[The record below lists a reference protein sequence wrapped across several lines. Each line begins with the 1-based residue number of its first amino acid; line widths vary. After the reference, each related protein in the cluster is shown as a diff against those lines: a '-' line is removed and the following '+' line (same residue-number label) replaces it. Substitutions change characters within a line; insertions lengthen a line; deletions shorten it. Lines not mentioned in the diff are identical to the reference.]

1 MLLFLAKFLRFVC
14 RARAHAP
21 ILEALRER
29 FREVFVNGMQPRDVA
44 SRHVQH
50 LRCDVADAPRKHLL
64 FLELLAELH
73 RALGLAHLFG
83 VRQVA

>member
-1 MLLFLAKFLRFVC
+1 M
-14 RARAHAP
+14 
-21 ILEALRER
+21 
-29 FREVFVNGMQPRDVA
+29 NGVQPRDVA